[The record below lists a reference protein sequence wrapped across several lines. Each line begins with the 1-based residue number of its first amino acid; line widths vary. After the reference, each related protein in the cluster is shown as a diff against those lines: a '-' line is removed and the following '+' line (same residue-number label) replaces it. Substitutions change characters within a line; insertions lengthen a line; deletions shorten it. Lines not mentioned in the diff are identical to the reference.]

1 MQIGRLQLQKS
12 ITQFQFQIYDRPL
25 ACYQSKVTL
34 AMNLLNKYS
43 QLASKLLIALS
54 LTIASAAHAGPGHG
68 EEKPTIAQ
76 TQTLPRFYAES
87 DLYEAVGVI
96 NGKEITLYLDRYS
109 SNELVKGAKVEIEL
123 EGSKIS
129 SEPHG
134 DGEYLFRL
142 KNKIKDQPTAITITI
157 NDDDVTDIL
166 AATIDLSSF
175 ERSSLI
181 TWKSAIKILLY
192 FSLLMAIA
200 YFSYRKKEIL
210 MTHAKKLIKQIKERV

>member
-1 MQIGRLQLQKS
+1 
-12 ITQFQFQIYDRPL
+12 
-25 ACYQSKVTL
+25 
-34 AMNLLNKYS
+34 MNLLNKYS

-54 LTIASAAHAGPGHG
+54 LTIASAAYAGPGHG
-68 EEKPTIAQ
+68 EEKPTTAQ
-76 TQTLPRFYAES
+76 TQSLPRFYAES

-157 NDDDVTDIL
+157 NDDVTDIL

-175 ERSSLI
+175 EHSSLI
-181 TWKSAIKILLY
+181 SWKSAIKILLY

-200 YFSYRKKEIL
+200 YFSYRKKEVL

>member
-1 MQIGRLQLQKS
+1 
-12 ITQFQFQIYDRPL
+12 
-25 ACYQSKVTL
+25 
-34 AMNLLNKYS
+34 MNLLNKYS

-54 LTIASAAHAGPGHG
+54 LTIASAAYAGPGHG
-68 EEKPTIAQ
+68 EEKPTTAR
-76 TQTLPRFYAES
+76 TQSLPRFYAES
-87 DLYEAVGVI
+87 DLYEVVGVI
-96 NGKEITLYLDRYS
+96 NGKEITLYLDRYP

-157 NDDDVTDIL
+157 NDDVTDIL

-175 ERSSLI
+175 ERPSLI

-200 YFSYRKKEIL
+200 YLSYRKKEVL
-210 MTHAKKLIKQIKERV
+210 MTNTKKLIKQIKERV

>member
-1 MQIGRLQLQKS
+1 MKSLKTFIQYLLQLM
-12 ITQFQFQIYDRPL
+12 
-25 ACYQSKVTL
+25 V
-34 AMNLLNKYS
+34 
-43 QLASKLLIALS
+43 ALTFIIS
-54 LTIASAAHAGPGHG
+54 PTSYAGPGHDHG
-68 EEKPTIAQ
+68 DEKPNQQQA
-76 TQTLPRFYAES
+76 QTLPRFYAES
-87 DLYEAVGVI
+87 DLYEVVGVI

-109 SNELVKGAKVEIEL
+109 SNELVKGAKIEIDL
-123 EGSKIS
+123 DGSKIS

-157 NDDDVTDIL
+157 NNDDVTDIL

-175 ERSSLI
+175 EHPSLI
-181 TWKSAIKILLY
+181 TWKTGIKILLY

>member
-1 MQIGRLQLQKS
+1 
-12 ITQFQFQIYDRPL
+12 
-25 ACYQSKVTL
+25 
-34 AMNLLNKYS
+34 MNLLNKYS

-54 LTIASAAHAGPGHG
+54 LTIASAAYAGPGHG
-68 EEKPTIAQ
+68 EEKPTTTQAQ
-76 TQTLPRFYAES
+76 ALPRFYAES

-157 NDDDVTDIL
+157 NDDVTDIL

-181 TWKSAIKILLY
+181 TWKSVIKILLY

-200 YFSYRKKEIL
+200 YFSYRKKEVL
-210 MTHAKKLIKQIKERV
+210 MTHTKKLIKQIQERV

>member
-1 MQIGRLQLQKS
+1 
-12 ITQFQFQIYDRPL
+12 
-25 ACYQSKVTL
+25 
-34 AMNLLNKYS
+34 MNLLNKYS
-43 QLASKLLIALS
+43 QWASKLLIALF
-54 LTIASAAHAGPGHG
+54 LTIASATYAGPGHG
-68 EEKPTIAQ
+68 EEKPTTAQ
-76 TQTLPRFYAES
+76 TQTSPRFYAES

-200 YFSYRKKEIL
+200 YFSYRKKEVL

>member
-1 MQIGRLQLQKS
+1 
-12 ITQFQFQIYDRPL
+12 
-25 ACYQSKVTL
+25 
-34 AMNLLNKYS
+34 MNLLNKYS

-54 LTIASAAHAGPGHG
+54 LTIASAAYAGPGHG
-68 EEKPTIAQ
+68 EEKPTTAQ
-76 TQTLPRFYAES
+76 TQSLPRFYAES

-157 NDDDVTDIL
+157 NDDVTDIL

-175 ERSSLI
+175 EHSSLI

-200 YFSYRKKEIL
+200 YFSYRKKEVL

>member
-1 MQIGRLQLQKS
+1 
-12 ITQFQFQIYDRPL
+12 
-25 ACYQSKVTL
+25 
-34 AMNLLNKYS
+34 MNLLNKYS

-68 EEKPTIAQ
+68 EEKPTTTQAQ
-76 TQTLPRFYAES
+76 ASPRFYAES

-200 YFSYRKKEIL
+200 YLSYRKKEVL
-210 MTHAKKLIKQIKERV
+210 MTNTKKLIKQIKERV

>member
-34 AMNLLNKYS
+34 TMNLLNKYS
-43 QLASKLLIALS
+43 QWASKLLIALF
-54 LTIASAAHAGPGHG
+54 LTIASATYAGPGHG
-68 EEKPTIAQ
+68 EEKPTTAQ
-76 TQTLPRFYAES
+76 TQSLPRFYAES

-157 NDDDVTDIL
+157 NDDVTDIL

-200 YFSYRKKEIL
+200 YLSYRKKEVL
-210 MTHAKKLIKQIKERV
+210 MTNTKKLIKQIKERV

>member
-1 MQIGRLQLQKS
+1 
-12 ITQFQFQIYDRPL
+12 
-25 ACYQSKVTL
+25 
-34 AMNLLNKYS
+34 MNLLNKYS
-43 QLASKLLIALS
+43 QFVSQLLIALS
-54 LTIASAAHAGPGHG
+54 LAITSAAYAGPGHG
-68 EEKPTIAQ
+68 EEKLTTAQ
-76 TQTLPRFYAES
+76 IQILPRFYAES

-142 KNKIKDQPTAITITI
+142 KNKIKDSPTAITITI
-157 NDDDVTDIL
+157 IDDDITDIL

-175 ERSSLI
+175 EHPSLI
-181 TWKSAIKILLY
+181 TWKTGIKILLY
-192 FSLLMAIA
+192 FSLLMVMA
-200 YFSYRKKEIL
+200 YFSYRKKEML